1 LGVYIG
7 PADAIEGGIR
17 VYSYKTKRVI
27 ETDTYELLAAVPN
40 AWLRYGR
47 ELFAQ
52 EDADLEAILLDSQTE
67 GRLTR
72 GRAAREEQVRKAR
85 EDEDNTSATLD
96 DAQQMS
102 FSTDVVGIVDPASV
116 DTSQEGAVNGHE
128 GAASHQEG
136 VDAIAHKDRLP
147 IGGAAQTGE
156 TPQEGAVVVNLD
168 SIAARHPKVSKR
180 RQRYNKKPTVA
191 RHIVNVNSLT
201 NCRRSTRR
209 AAKESKIDYRE
220 DRTPAANSD
229 ELYPLTGYRR
239 KNLFLGPSLI
249 RGAGIGVFNGPRLKR
264 AGSLVTDFTGPRF
277 TNETEARQSNSD
289 SIFQAP
295 IGDIFVVG
303 DKSSSYGPW
312 INDPLDAVKTN
323 CRLIYNARNDTFE
336 VYVLG
341 DDIEPYNEIYIAYGE
356 DYWKSHLDR
365 APIDQI
371 LSAYPAILESDE
383 YFAYMRRNRRHSVDR
398 EV

>member
-1 LGVYIG
+1 
-7 PADAIEGGIR
+7 
-17 VYSYKTKRVI
+17 
-27 ETDTYELLAAVPN
+27 
-40 AWLRYGR
+40 
-47 ELFAQ
+47 
-52 EDADLEAILLDSQTE
+52 LEAILIDSQTE

-72 GRAAREEQVRKAR
+72 GRAAREEQARKAR
-85 EDEDNTSATLD
+85 EDEVNTSATLD

-128 GAASHQEG
+128 GAVSPQEG

-147 IGGAAQTGE
+147 TEGTAQAGE
-156 TPQEGAVVVNLD
+156 TLQEGAVVVNLD
-168 SIAARHPKVSKR
+168 SIAVRHPKLSKR
-180 RQRYNKKPTVA
+180 KQQFNKKPTVA

-201 NCRRSTRR
+201 NCRKSTRR
-209 AAKESKIDYRE
+209 AAKERKVDYRD
-220 DRTPAANSD
+220 DRTPAAAAD
-229 ELYPLTGYRR
+229 ALYPLSGYRR

-249 RGAGIGVFNGPRLKR
+249 DGAGIGVFNGPRVKR
-264 AGSLVTDFTGPRF
+264 SGSLVTDFTGPRY
-277 TNETEARQSNSD
+277 TDETEARQSNSD

-303 DKSSSYGPW
+303 DESSSYGPW
-312 INDPLDAVKTN
+312 INDPLDAIKTN

-336 VYVLG
+336 VYVL
-341 DDIEPYNEIYIAYGE
+341 DEDIEPYHEIYISYGA

-371 LSAYPAILESDE
+371 LSAYPAILESAE
-383 YFAYMRRNRRHSVDR
+383 YFAYLRRNRLHSVDR
-398 EV
+398 EGEQPSDSKRQKVEDIEEFSSDAINRIGRI